1 MAPSTT
7 RWNPLTWFKA
17 KPATLAR
24 VRADRERSSLSGPID
39 LRLESRPTP
48 LFPMLLGGSVAALVI
63 TAIGA
68 AALVKVDQIV
78 PVEGTLRTL
87 RSTQD
92 LKADQPGVVTEVL
105 VKDGQ
110 LVAKGAALVGLDTT
124 ILEGRKQALATQ
136 SQQITTSRRAE
147 VQRLN
152 GALAQLDST
161 ETGLRSQIAIN
172 RQQLESLRALERQGA
187 ASRFQLFDYEKTQA
201 QLEAQLRQNND
212 ERTKLRAESLQ
223 TQAEL
228 ARAEAENQASAV
240 ENREQLQRV
249 VLRAPV
255 AGTILNLKAKTS
267 QVVGAGEVLLQ
278 LVPTDSLQAQTFI
291 ANQDLAFVRPG
302 QRADLAF
309 AAYDRNKYGTMPGF
323 VTTIGTDALPPDET
337 FNYPRVPI
345 NVRLSRQYVEA
356 DGKRFQLQAGMAL
369 TADLHL
375 DRRTVLEL
383 FTSSFV
389 RNANAVRTIR

>member
-1 MAPSTT
+1 MVPPSA
-7 RWNPLTWFKA
+7 RWNPLTWFKRNSTSQRTITVA
-17 KPATLAR
+17 SDRGGLAR
-24 VRADRERSSLSGPID
+24 PMD

-48 LFPMLLGGSVAALVI
+48 LFPMVLGGSVAVLVVTALGV
-63 TAIGA
+63 

-78 PVEGTLRTL
+78 TVEGTLRTL

-92 LKADQPGVVTEVL
+92 LKVDQPGVVTEVL

-147 VQRLN
+147 VQRLK

-161 ETGLRSQIAIN
+161 EMGLRSQIAIN

-212 ERTKLRAESLQ
+212 ERTKLRAQSLQ

-228 ARAEAENQASAV
+228 ARAEAENQANAV

-255 AGTILNLKAKTS
+255 AGTILNLKSKTS
-267 QVVGAGEVLLQ
+267 QVVAAGEVLLQ
-278 LVPTDSLQAQTFI
+278 LVPTDSLRAQAFI
-291 ANQDLAFVRPG
+291 SNQDLAFVRPG
-302 QRADLAF
+302 QKADIAL
-309 AAYDRNKYGTMPGF
+309 AAYDRNKYGTIPGS
-323 VTTIGTDALPPDET
+323 VSTIGTDALPPDDT
-337 FNYPRVPI
+337 VKFPRFPI
-345 NVRLSRQYVEA
+345 DLNLSRQYVSS
-356 DGKRFQLQAGMAL
+356 DGKRFALQAGMAVS
-369 TADLHL
+369 ADLHL
-375 DRRTVLEL
+375 ERRTVLEL
-383 FTSSFV
+383 FSSSIL
-389 RNANAVRTIR
+389 RNTNAVRTIR

>member
-1 MAPSTT
+1 MAPPSV
-7 RWNPLTWFKA
+7 RWNPITWFKRNSTSQRTITVA
-17 KPATLAR
+17 SDRGGLAR
-24 VRADRERSSLSGPID
+24 PMD

-48 LFPMLLGGSVAALVI
+48 LFPMVLGGSVAVLVVTALGV
-63 TAIGA
+63 

-78 PVEGTLRTL
+78 TVEGTLRTL

-92 LKADQPGVVTEVL
+92 LKVDQPGVVTEVL

-147 VQRLN
+147 VQRLK

-212 ERTKLRAESLQ
+212 ERTKLRAQSLQ

-228 ARAEAENQASAV
+228 ARAEAENQANAV

-255 AGTILNLKAKTS
+255 AGTILNLKSKTS
-267 QVVGAGEVLLQ
+267 QVVAAGEVLLQ
-278 LVPTDSLQAQTFI
+278 LVPTDSLQAQAFI
-291 ANQDLAFVRPG
+291 SNQDLAFVRPG
-302 QRADLAF
+302 QKADIAL
-309 AAYDRNKYGTMPGF
+309 AAYDRNKYGTIPGS
-323 VTTIGTDALPPDET
+323 VSTIGTDALPPDDT
-337 FNYPRVPI
+337 VKFPRFPI
-345 NVRLSRQYVEA
+345 DLNLSRQYVSS
-356 DGKRFQLQAGMAL
+356 DGKRFALQAGMAVS
-369 TADLHL
+369 ADLHL
-375 DRRTVLEL
+375 ERRTVLEL
-383 FTSSFV
+383 FSSSIL
-389 RNANAVRTIR
+389 RNTNAVRTIR